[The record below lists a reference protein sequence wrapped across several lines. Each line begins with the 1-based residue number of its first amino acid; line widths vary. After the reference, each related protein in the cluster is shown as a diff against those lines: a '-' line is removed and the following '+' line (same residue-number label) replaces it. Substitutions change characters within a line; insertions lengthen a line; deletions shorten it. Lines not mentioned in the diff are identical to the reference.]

1 MEDSELISEQVIEEP
16 ASEQES
22 EEPTSEPASEQESEE
37 PTSELIS
44 ETRQEEPPQQIDYTA
59 QLQAHTYLLLGILL
73 ALLVQMVS
81 KFIHDTLK

>member
-1 MEDSELISEQVIEEP
+1 MEDSELLSEQVSEEP

-22 EEPTSEPASEQESEE
+22 EEPASEQESEQESEE
-37 PTSELIS
+37 PASELIS
-44 ETRQEEPPQQIDYTA
+44 ETRQEEQPQQVDYTA
-59 QLQAHTYLLLGILL
+59 QLQAHTYLLMGILL